1 MSSSWYEHVGQHNSD
16 QNISSSWYM
25 NVSNNTQMRPKYVI
39 KLIWI
44 CQVTLKYDPNS
55 DPNMICIYRVTSNWP
70 SCWGQVSR
78 QGVPWSMKP
87 VRKKTMTQLV
97 KQKNIRFDDSS
108 QARVHLQSSYERNM
122 NNLALYQP
130 VDLENP
136 VNCYSSNAV
145 LGTAKEKRLLVDQNP
160 KSMFT
165 SEWLKCPYINAS
177 LWCREGIKG

>member
-1 MSSSWYEHVGQHNSD
+1 MA
-16 QNISSSWYM
+16 
-25 NVSNNTQMRPKYVI
+25 
-39 KLIWI
+39 
-44 CQVTLKYDPNS
+44 
-55 DPNMICIYRVTSNWP
+55 
-70 SCWGQVSR
+70 
-78 QGVPWSMKP
+78 
-87 VRKKTMTQLV
+87 QLV

-165 SEWLKCPYINAS
+165 SE
-177 LWCREGIKG
+177 